1 MCLSLSPPDSF
12 SFIANAQPRKLVDR
26 LGSAASLILSFATCS
41 ARYNQFPPPPPQTF
55 SSSVPHRTSSP
66 HATQTNVSGNLRAMI
81 CDSGS
86 FASPRPSQP

>member
-41 ARYNQFPPPPPQTF
+41 ARYNQFPPPPPPNLLLLCPPSHVV
-55 SSSVPHRTSSP
+55 SSCHSDQRFRQS
-66 HATQTNVSGNLRAMI
+66 ACYDL
-81 CDSGS
+81 
-86 FASPRPSQP
+86 